1 MDKTNSVSS
10 SSGGLILDVPE
21 GLAVGPVSFN
31 ISLNGL
37 QFFLRDVH
45 WSLTS
50 NITDSYST

>member
-1 MDKTNSVSS
+1 MYKTNSVSS
-10 SSGGLILDVPE
+10 SLGGLILGVPK
-21 GLAVGPVSFN
+21 GLALGPVSFS
-31 ISLNGL
+31 IPLNDL

>member
-10 SSGGLILDVPE
+10 SLGSLVLGVPK
-21 GLAVGPVSFN
+21 GLALGPVSFN
-31 ISLNGL
+31 IPLNDL